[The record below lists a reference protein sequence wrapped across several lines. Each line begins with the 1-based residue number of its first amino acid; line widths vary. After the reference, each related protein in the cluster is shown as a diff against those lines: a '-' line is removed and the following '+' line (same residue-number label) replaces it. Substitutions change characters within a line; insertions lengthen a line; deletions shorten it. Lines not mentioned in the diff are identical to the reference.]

1 MTEIYINIHDKST
14 RPTFSKI
21 NNTEY
26 IGEYIGDIKNVNK
39 YLHKNEKHYYFHASS
54 LSKLKNHK

>member
-39 YLHKNEKHYYFHASS
+39 Y
-54 LSKLKNHK
+54 

>member
-21 NNTEY
+21 NNTEE
-26 IGEYIGDIKNVNK
+26 IPNT
-39 YLHKNEKHYYFHASS
+39 LQS
-54 LSKLKNHK
+54 LLNISHSPDKIQAI